1 MKTKLSIALLSVLV
15 FASAGAQAANIVQ
28 NGSFEADNIGNASWT
43 FLNSVTGWHSSS
55 VFEIQKGATQ
65 GGYNGFNTEAYD
77 GIQYLELNSTSL
89 TSVWQN
95 LTTTAGSS
103 YTLSFAFSGRPDT
116 PNGLKST
123 FEVYWGD
130 TKLINSSAKA
140 KSDWVEY
147 TFEDLVATGTNTQLK
162 FVSLGPTAAPSY
174 GSYLDG
180 VTVIAAVPEPST
192 YGMLALGLGVIGFI
206 STRKRKH
213 NLA

>member
-1 MKTKLSIALLSVLV
+1 MKTTLKIAIISALA
-15 FASAGAQAANIVQ
+15 FASAGVQAANIVQ
-28 NGSFEADNIGNASWT
+28 NGSFEADNIGNAAWT
-43 FLNSVTGWHSSS
+43 YLNSVTGWQSNG

-65 GGYNGFNTEAYD
+65 GGQAGFNAEAYD
-77 GIQYLELNSTSL
+77 GIQYLELNSTKL

-95 LTTTAGSS
+95 LSTVNGAS

-130 TKLINSSAKA
+130 VKLINSSAKA

-147 TFEDLVATGTNTQLK
+147 TFEDLVATGSNTQLK

-180 VTVIAAVPEPST
+180 VTVTAAVPEPST
-192 YGMLALGLGVIGFI
+192 YGMLALGLGVMGLM
-206 STRKRKH
+206 TRRQRK
-213 NLA
+213 LG

>member
-1 MKTKLSIALLSVLV
+1 MSIALLSVLA

-28 NGSFEADNIGNASWT
+28 NGSFEADNIGNASWAY
-43 FLNSVTGWHSSS
+43 LNSVTGWQSSS
-55 VFEIQKGATQ
+55 IFEIQKGATQ
-65 GGYNGFNTEAYD
+65 GGQDGFNAEAYD
-77 GIQYLELNSTSL
+77 GIQYLELNSTAL
-89 TSVWQN
+89 TSVWQD
-95 LTTTAGSS
+95 LATTAGTT

-116 PNGLKST
+116 PDGLKST

-147 TFEDLVATGTNTQLK
+147 TFEDLVATGTTTQLR
-162 FVSLGPTAAPSY
+162 FVSLGPAAAPSY

-180 VTVIAAVPEPST
+180 VSVIAAVPEPSA
-192 YGMLALGLGVIGFI
+192 YGMLALGLGVVGFV
-206 STRKRKH
+206 STRKRKQ